1 MANRS
6 RGAVE
11 RDPAEAILLD
21 AEGLSK
27 AADAHPVV
35 RAFLLAA
42 ELSRTPVVVSAVT
55 LAETLRGQRR
65 DARVHGVLGGC
76 RIEPVSTEVGRAA
89 GELLGRT
96 RRKDTVDT
104 VDTVDAVVAVTA
116 AKLPG
121 SVRVLTSDPA
131 DLRALTEEFPRVT
144 IEAV

>member
-104 VDTVDAVVAVTA
+104 VDAVVAVTA